1 MLFLNSRQP
10 VLMFLLLLLF
20 GTVSEAGLPKLTTLS
35 DASIQYDVPARHYV
49 VLRRGEIEAIIADNS
64 AIDDEVLPQHR
75 AGYSGLVSLTHSR
88 QKRNI
93 FVPGI
98 AGLNFEHIHD
108 GTTQDRKILFE
119 PRHAPMELRVIN
131 DHVAELYQ
139 APTPHWGLESCL
151 RYELLDNGLIEMTFE
166 CIPRRETFK
175 NGYIGLFWASYIHQ
189 PESPDIHFKGM
200 KQGDKNEGVENGSSN
215 VDWIRGITPAH
226 GTQAT
231 HLGIDDHRTFKHDRD
246 FPLSLVFNRSNYRY
260 AQPWYYGVSHKMALA
275 FLFRPQDE
283 IRLTQSPSGGGKG
296 NPAWDSQFFI
306 PGYKINQ
313 RYQMVMRAMY
323 LPFESPSQIENAVY
337 PARFDTATTDFP
349 AELVQFTPATC
360 NPVFTAQG
368 EGHWDVKIR
377 ERGWIMRENNQ
388 YRMWYTGYDGTREG
402 QKMLGYATSQDGLK
416 WTPHPGNPIYRKHW
430 VEDMMIVK
438 QNGTYYMFA
447 EGVKDQA
454 HLLTS
459 KDGLEWKRTGPLDI
473 RRTDGRPIK
482 PGPRGTPVAWYEN
495 GTWYLFYER
504 YDQGIWLATS
514 KEMKVWT
521 NWQDEPIML
530 PGPGKADR
538 DLIAMN
544 QIIKYKGHYYAV
556 YHGTAINSD
565 KTKKNLWSTNIAKSD
580 DLIHWQKYKKNP
592 LLPISE
598 NKSSGILVHDGKSFR
613 LYTMHGKV
621 DVHFHCENGT
631 PQ

>member
-1 MLFLNSRQP
+1 MLFLNSHRRIL
-10 VLMFLLLLLF
+10 VLILFLLCGGAL
-20 GTVSEAGLPKLTTLS
+20 EAGLPRLTTLS
-35 DASIQYDVPARHYV
+35 NKTAKYDVPGKPYV
-49 VLRRGEIEAIIADNS
+49 ILRRGEIEAIIVDNS
-64 AIDDEVLPQHR
+64 AVDDEVLPKHR
-75 AGYSGLVSLTHSR
+75 AGYSGVVSLTHSR
-88 QKRNI
+88 QKRNL

-108 GTTQDRKILFE
+108 GTTQERNILFE
-119 PRHAPMELRVIN
+119 PRNAPMELRVVN

-139 APTPHWGLESCL
+139 PPTPHWGLESCL
-151 RYELLDNGLIEMTFE
+151 RYELLDNGLIEMTLE
-166 CIPRRETFK
+166 CIPRRDTFK
-175 NGYIGLFWASYIHQ
+175 NGYIGLFWASYINQ
-189 PESPDIHFKGM
+189 PESLDIHFR
-200 KQGDKNEGVENGSSN
+200 GVENGSKDEIW
-215 VDWIRGITPAH
+215 VRGITPAH
-226 GTQAT
+226 GTNST
-231 HLGIDDHRTFKHDRD
+231 HLGINDHRTFKHDRD

-260 AQPWYYGVSHKMALA
+260 TQPWYYGVSHHMALA
-275 FLFRPQDE
+275 FMFRPQDN

-296 NPAWDSQFFI
+296 NPAWDFQFFI
-306 PGYKINQ
+306 PDYKINQ

-323 LPFESPSQIENAVY
+323 LPFESQSQIETAVY
-337 PARFDTATTDFP
+337 PARFDTATADFP
-349 AELVQFTPATC
+349 AELVCFKPAKC

-402 QKMLGYATSQDGLK
+402 QKMLGYASSSDGLK
-416 WTPHPGNPIYRKHW
+416 WTPSPGNPIYRENW

-447 EGVKDQA
+447 EGEEDQA
-454 HLLTS
+454 HLLSS
-459 KDGLEWKRTGPLDI
+459 KDGLKWNRIGPLDI
-473 RRTDGRPIK
+473 RRTDGRPIP
-482 PGPRGTPVAWYEN
+482 PGPRGTPVAWFEN

-514 KEMKVWT
+514 RDMKVWT
-521 NWQDEPIML
+521 NLQDEPIML

-565 KTKKNLWSTNIAKSD
+565 QTKKNLWSTNIAKSD
-580 DLIHWQKYKKNP
+580 DLIHWQKYKNNP

-598 NKSSGILVHDGKSFR
+598 NKSSGLLIHDGSEFR

-621 DVHFHCENGT
+621 DVHLH
-631 PQ
+631 P